1 MKTYMA
7 KAETVERKWY
17 VVDAAGVPLGRLA
30 SKVAAILRGK
40 NKPTFT
46 PNVDTG
52 DFVIVLNTDKVV
64 LTGKKLDD
72 KFIAIIR
79 ATSAV

>member
-1 MKTYMA
+1 MA

-30 SKVAAILRGK
+30 SKVAGILRGK

-46 PNVDTG
+46 PNVDTEIG
-52 DFVIVLNTDKVV
+52 
-64 LTGKKLDD
+64 
-72 KFIAIIR
+72 R
-79 ATSAV
+79 AHV